1 MGKTLRLGFVMGGGV
16 SLGTFSGA
24 ALSETIKQQIVYGQY
39 DTGKKDQQGNV
50 IYAAYERIEIDVFS
64 GASAGA
70 ISLAIMLRVL
80 VNPRD
85 KFKFLGFKS
94 YEALRAHLQ
103 TKLSQQFGGK
113 LIELKMESPEK
124 YEQLL
129 AAQTIQEFQDLVWA
143 KKVDV
148 DRFLGTGSYQK
159 KMQDCP
165 GFMDR
170 SIVDQ

>member
-1 MGKTLRLGFVMGGGV
+1 
-16 SLGTFSGA
+16 
-24 ALSETIKQQIVYGQY
+24 
-39 DTGKKDQQGNV
+39 
-50 IYAAYERIEIDVFS
+50 
-64 GASAGA
+64 
-70 ISLAIMLRVL
+70 MLRVL

-94 YEALRAHLQ
+94 YEALRKHLQ

-113 LIELKMESPEK
+113 LIELQMASPEK

-159 KMQDCP
+159 KNAGLP
-165 GFMDR
+165 WVYG
-170 SIVDQ
+170 